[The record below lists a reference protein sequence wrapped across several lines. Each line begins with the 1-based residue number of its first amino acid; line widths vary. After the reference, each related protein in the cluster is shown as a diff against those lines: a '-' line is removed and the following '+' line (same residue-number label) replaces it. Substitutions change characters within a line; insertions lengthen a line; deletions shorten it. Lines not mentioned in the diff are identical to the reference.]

1 VAPQACAASRGAAA
15 PITVPRG
22 ETPIPADPSAHRA
35 GNGEWPRQVSFTG
48 SAGNRLAAEA
58 WGDRTAPAVLLAH
71 GGGQTRHAW
80 SDTARLLAA
89 AGLRAI
95 ALDHRGHGDSE
106 WVADGDYS
114 FHAIAA
120 DIAAVLQALGR
131 PAVLVG
137 ASLGGIGS
145 MLVAGEMAPQRV
157 RAVVLVDVGVKMNR
171 AGVARILEFM
181 SAHPDGFADLQEAAD
196 AVAAYLPHR
205 QRPRDPG
212 GLAKNLR
219 EGADGRLRWHWDPR
233 MLDHAS
239 ESGHVAEFA
248 DVERAAANIAV
259 PVLLVRGGL
268 SEVMDEESVRRTLA
282 VLPRAEYVNV
292 AEADHMV
299 AGDRNDAFTEAVL
312 DYIARLPATTAGARD

>member
-1 VAPQACAASRGAAA
+1 M
-15 PITVPRG
+15 
-22 ETPIPADPSAHRA
+22 
-35 GNGEWPRQVSFTG
+35 
-48 SAGNRLAAEA
+48 
-58 WGDRTAPAVLLAH
+58 LLLH

-80 SDTARLLAA
+80 SDTARLLAE

-95 ALDHRGHGDSE
+95 ALDHRGHGNSE

-120 DIAAVLQALGR
+120 DIAAVLEALGR
-131 PAVLVG
+131 PTILVG

-145 MLVAGEMAPQRV
+145 MLAAGEMASPLV
-157 RAVVLVDVGVKMNR
+157 RAVILVDVGLSMNR

-205 QRPRDPG
+205 ERPRDPS

-219 EGADGRLRWHWDPR
+219 ESEDGRLRWHWDPR

-239 ESGHVAEFA
+239 ESGHIAEFA
-248 DVERAAANIAV
+248 DVERAAAAIAV

-268 SEVMDEESVRRTLA
+268 SDVMDETSVGHTLA
-282 VLPRAEYVNV
+282 VIPQADYVNV
-292 AEADHMV
+292 ADADHMV
-299 AGDRNDAFTEAVL
+299 AGDRNDAFTAAVL
-312 DYIARLPATTAGARD
+312 DYISRLPAAAAGAGD